1 MAAMAPDP
9 SASRPSR
16 PPVRWATHSQHI
28 LFVVAVTVGGLLFGI
43 SYTLWPL
50 VAYERWLGVGVLLV
64 VAFVWFK
71 VVTHLLRPV
80 EVPRT
85 RRR

>member
-1 MAAMAPDP
+1 MASDP
-9 SASRPSR
+9 TPARPPR

-50 VAYERWLGVGVLLV
+50 SPYERFVGVGVLLV

-71 VVTHLLRPV
+71 VVTYLARPV